1 MRNVD
6 QSFNGMIN
14 IKCHCCSSKTFV
26 TCCEPILN
34 GTKIAATAIALMRSR
49 YSAYV
54 IQQVDYLI
62 ATTHC
67 SERENYSKEELL
79 NWASSNT
86 WLQLEI
92 IDFKENTVEF
102 KAYFL
107 NDQNQKQIHHELS
120 TFIFENG
127 NWYYID
133 GEFF

>member
-1 MRNVD
+1 MANTR
-6 QSFNGMIN
+6 
-14 IKCHCCSSKTFV
+14 CHCCSSKNFAI
-26 TCCEPILN
+26 CCEPLLN
-34 GTKIAATAIALMRSR
+34 GAKIAGTAIALMRSR

-54 IQQVDYLI
+54 LQQVDYLI

-92 IDFKENTVEF
+92 IDFKENIVEF

-107 NDQNQKQIHHELS
+107 DDQNQKQIHHELS

-127 NWYYID
+127 NWYYSD

>member
-1 MRNVD
+1 MTNT
-6 QSFNGMIN
+6 
-14 IKCHCCSSKTFV
+14 KCHCCSSKSFV
-26 TCCEPILN
+26 TCCEPLLN
-34 GTKIAATAIALMRSR
+34 GNKIAATAIDLMRSR

-54 IQQVDYLI
+54 LQHIDYLI
-62 ATTHC
+62 ATTHR
-67 SERENYSKEELL
+67 SERDNYSREELL

-92 IDFKENTVEF
+92 IDFIENKVEF

-127 NWYYID
+127 SWFYSD

>member
-49 YSAYV
+49 YTAYV
-54 IQQVDYLI
+54 VQQVDYLI

-67 SERENYSKEELL
+67 SQRENYSKEELL

-92 IDFKENTVEF
+92 IDFKENRVEF
-102 KAYFL
+102 KAHFL
-107 NDQNQKQIHHELS
+107 DDQNQKQIHHELS

-127 NWYYID
+127 SWFYID